1 MRDSNAILKITLR
14 LSAFEAKKLSAFA
27 RFKHNLK
34 NSFAPLCLRGK
45 KNSEMLKWKIKP
57 FEALN
62 VNELYDV
69 LKLRSEIF
77 VVEQNCVYLDLDGK
91 DKKALHLIGEYEG
104 KIVAYSRLFDA
115 GISFD
120 NASIGRVV
128 VDANY
133 RDKKWGHE
141 LMHEAIA
148 GIKANFGKE
157 AITIGAQLY
166 LKKFY
171 ESHGFVQTSEMY
183 LEDDIPHI
191 EMIRD

>member
-1 MRDSNAILKITLR
+1 MTL
-14 LSAFEAKKLSAFA
+14 E
-27 RFKHNLK
+27 
-34 NSFAPLCLRGK
+34 
-45 KNSEMLKWKIKP
+45 WKIKP
-57 FEALN
+57 FEALS
-62 VNELYDV
+62 VHELYDL

-91 DKKALHLIGEYEG
+91 DKIALHLFAEYNG
-104 KIVAYSRLFDA
+104 KIVAHARLFKA

-133 RDKKWGHE
+133 RDRKWGHD
-141 LMHEAIA
+141 LMREAIA
-148 GIKANFGKE
+148 GIKLHFDESK
-157 AITIGAQLY
+157 ITIGAQLY

-191 EMIRD
+191 EMKRE

>member
-1 MRDSNAILKITLR
+1 M
-14 LSAFEAKKLSAFA
+14 E
-27 RFKHNLK
+27 
-34 NSFAPLCLRGK
+34 
-45 KNSEMLKWKIKP
+45 LKWKIKP
-57 FEALN
+57 FEALT
-62 VNELYDV
+62 VNELYDL

-91 DKKALHLIGEYEG
+91 DKKALHLLGEYDG

-133 RDKKWGHE
+133 RDKKFGHD
-141 LMHEAIA
+141 LMREAISQ
-148 GIKANFGKE
+148 IKLNFDKDK
-157 AITIGAQLY
+157 ITIGAQLY

-171 ESHGFVQTSEMY
+171 ESHSFVQTSEMY
-183 LEDDIPHI
+183 LEDDIEHI
-191 EMIRD
+191 EMIRG

>member
-1 MRDSNAILKITLR
+1 M
-14 LSAFEAKKLSAFA
+14 E
-27 RFKHNLK
+27 
-34 NSFAPLCLRGK
+34 
-45 KNSEMLKWKIKP
+45 LKWKIKP
-57 FEALN
+57 FEALT
-62 VNELYDV
+62 VHELYDL

-77 VVEQNCVYLDLDGK
+77 VVEQNCVYLDLDSK
-91 DKKALHLIGEYEG
+91 DKKALHLIGEFEG

-133 RDKKWGHE
+133 RDRKWGHE
-141 LMHEAIA
+141 LMREAVA
-148 GIKANFGKE
+148 GIKSNFGQDK
-157 AITIGAQLY
+157 ITIGAQLY

-191 EMIRD
+191 EMVRE